1 MMTNEFTQT
10 STEHD
15 FEAPEIHLSDYLI
28 VLYRRKW
35 VALFAFVAVIAAVA
49 FYLIYSPPV
58 PMYEATSKIVIAPG
72 ALQEIVPGAPRLQNL
87 DLVTQIEIIKTSPVL
102 GKVIQQL
109 GLSNAEEGTL
119 AFKEAVD
126 DLRDSL
132 TIKFVGETLIATI
145 TATDPDPRLARDT
158 ANAVAQAYIDYD
170 RTSRLQSGREAVAW
184 LTEEIAD
191 ISTKL
196 KNAEKVLQDFKER
209 EGIVTLDIKQSE
221 DTAELT
227 KLNANYIS
235 VKSKR
240 IELEAIL
247 KHLTEN
253 ALTITEIPDSV
264 LVTQGLQNLNA
275 QLVNLQTQLAE
286 KQKIFKEKY
295 PAIIK
300 LQSDIEFINQKLR
313 AELQE
318 QLKALKTQEDI
329 LLNAWNAK
337 KSEVLNLGKKD
348 IEYLNLERD
357 VTINKGLYD
366 SLLMKMK
373 DFSLVDN
380 SNLSN
385 IRILEYAGL
394 PTIPTK
400 NKKVLT
406 IVLGVVLGLM
416 LGIGSAFFLEY
427 MDRSIRT
434 PDDVYR
440 HLGLSVL
447 GLVPMDKKAQKAS
460 PPPLIATDENRS
472 ATMEAYYTLGTNF
485 LLSRASNENRAPQTV
500 LVTSAG
506 PGEGKSM
513 TASNLGTVL
522 ACMGWRVLLIDAD
535 LRRPVLHRVF
545 EVNRLK
551 GLSAVFNNEMTIEE
565 AIVETSIPKL
575 KILPAGPTS
584 PNPVVI
590 LSSIK
595 IKEIFAQLREDYD
608 FILIDSAPL
617 LGLAD
622 GMALANLVDAVLLV
636 IKAGST
642 PSKPVEMAVRQLQ
655 GANVNLQGVVLNNV
669 NLSRDRYYYYHYY
682 YYSDYTKDSVVWG
695 ESERPEKVNKRQRKR
710 ETEKKEYTRII
721 KAEDTT
727 NFQWME
733 LNQILK
739 DTLELPISES
749 EYIAPEPTTV
759 EEAPKVSEQLSLL
772 VIDENAHIREILM
785 AFLED
790 KYTIDG
796 VASGE
801 EGLQYLAQKDYDILI
816 TDLGMPGM
824 NGYEVARR
832 AKTIHP
838 DIPVILMTGWGVE
851 ISDENLRE
859 NQIESLLPKPFD
871 FQAVQDI
878 ITIAAEGRKRDKIE
892 N

>member
-1 MMTNEFTQT
+1 MTNEFTQT
-10 STEHD
+10 STEND

-35 VALFAFVAVIAAVA
+35 VAVFAFVAVIASVA

-72 ALQEIVPGAPRLQNL
+72 SLQEIVPGAPRLQNL

-109 GLSNAEEGTL
+109 GLSNAEEGTS

-132 TIKFVGETLIATI
+132 NIKFVGDTLIATI
-145 TATDPDPRLARDT
+145 TATHPDPRFARDI
-158 ANAVAQAYIDYD
+158 ANTVAQAYIDYD
-170 RTSRLQSGREAVAW
+170 RMTRLQSGREAVAW

-196 KNAEKVLQDFKER
+196 KNAEKALQGFKER
-209 EGIVTLDIKQSE
+209 EGIVTLNIKQSE

-240 IELEAIL
+240 IELEALL
-247 KHLTEN
+247 KHLTED

-264 LVTQGLQNLNA
+264 LVTQSLQNLNM
-275 QLVNLQTQLAE
+275 QLMNLQTQLAE

-337 KSEVLNLGKKD
+337 KSEVLNLGEKE
-348 IEYLNLERD
+348 IAYLNLERD

-385 IRILEYAGL
+385 IRILEYASL

-400 NKKVLT
+400 NRKVLT

-416 LGIGSAFFLEY
+416 LGVGSTFFLEY
-427 MDRSIRT
+427 MDRSIHT

-447 GLVPMDKKAQKAS
+447 GLVPIDKKAKNAS

-472 ATMEAYYTLGTNF
+472 AAMEAYYTLGTNF
-485 LLSRASNENRAPQTV
+485 LLSRASDENRAPQTV

-513 TASNLGTVL
+513 TTSNWGAVL
-522 ACMGWRVLLIDAD
+522 ACMGWSVLLIDAD

-551 GLSAVFNNEMTIEE
+551 GLSAVFNNEMTIAE

-575 KILPAGPTS
+575 KILPAGPAS

-595 IKEIFAQLREDYD
+595 IKEIFAQMREDYD

-642 PSKPVEMAVRQLQ
+642 PSKPVEIAVRQLQ
-655 GANVNLQGVVLNNV
+655 QAGVNLQGVVLNNV

-682 YYSDYTKDSVVWG
+682 YYTEDDVVWG
-695 ESERPEKVNKRQRKR
+695 ESKRSEKVNKRK
-710 ETEKKEYTRII
+710 
-721 KAEDTT
+721 
-727 NFQWME
+727 
-733 LNQILK
+733 
-739 DTLELPISES
+739 
-749 EYIAPEPTTV
+749 
-759 EEAPKVSEQLSLL
+759 
-772 VIDENAHIREILM
+772 
-785 AFLED
+785 
-790 KYTIDG
+790 
-796 VASGE
+796 
-801 EGLQYLAQKDYDILI
+801 
-816 TDLGMPGM
+816 
-824 NGYEVARR
+824 
-832 AKTIHP
+832 
-838 DIPVILMTGWGVE
+838 
-851 ISDENLRE
+851 
-859 NQIESLLPKPFD
+859 
-871 FQAVQDI
+871 
-878 ITIAAEGRKRDKIE
+878 
-892 N
+892 